1 MITKSVNETSIQ
13 NLRNSKSVNKLFVFL
28 QAEYTEY
35 HRYLQ
40 EVVQA
45 LESDPDFRERLE
57 KADEDDVRVSLY
69 NKLYFGFDKLLNL
82 KYK

>member
-1 MITKSVNETSIQ
+1 M
-13 NLRNSKSVNKLFVFL
+13 
-28 QAEYTEY
+28 EY

-57 KADEDDVRVSLY
+57 KANEDDVRVSIHFFFNFLTNTKENALRISINLQKCMLPPKGKSILY
-69 NKLYFGFDKLLNL
+69 H
-82 KYK
+82 

>member
-1 MITKSVNETSIQ
+1 MKMFGFTFN
-13 NLRNSKSVNKLFVFL
+13 FDFL

-35 HRYLQ
+35 HRYLK

-57 KADEDDVRVSLY
+57 KADEEDVRVRCYVLSSTKDYCLEKK
-69 NKLYFGFDKLLNL
+69 N
-82 KYK
+82 

>member
-1 MITKSVNETSIQ
+1 M
-13 NLRNSKSVNKLFVFL
+13 
-28 QAEYTEY
+28 EY

-57 KADEDDVRVSLY
+57 KANEDDVRVSICIIST
-69 NKLYFGFDKLLNL
+69 F
-82 KYK
+82 